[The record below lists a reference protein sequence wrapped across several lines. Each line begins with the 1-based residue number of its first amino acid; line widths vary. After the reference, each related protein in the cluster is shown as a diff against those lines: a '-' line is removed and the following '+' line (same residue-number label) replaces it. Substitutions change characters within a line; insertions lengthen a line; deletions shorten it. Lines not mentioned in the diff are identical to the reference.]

1 MKTTWIC
8 IGLVLNSLLLFIG
21 LLSNSEEWLL
31 PAIFF
36 SIEIVLIVLLFW
48 NLFTERRTEL
58 SKWQS

>member
-21 LLSNSEEWLL
+21 LLSNAGEWLL

-48 NLFTERRTEL
+48 NLFSERQAEL
-58 SKWQS
+58 GK